1 MNIEEIRRRSLEY
14 AKGHVKTG
22 PTWRTPKKKR
32 KGRKPLAYAEWFAL
46 SLKDGK
52 PHGGPPRKNW
62 EPRQPRPDSLP
73 SDQGHRYVP
82 NPADAL
88 RDPNRLPWD

>member
-22 PTWRTPKKKR
+22 PAWRTRKKNRKSKKR
-32 KGRKPLAYAEWFAL
+32 WTYAEWFAL
-46 SLKDGK
+46 SLEGK
-52 PHGGPPRKNW
+52 TKKPPPSHW